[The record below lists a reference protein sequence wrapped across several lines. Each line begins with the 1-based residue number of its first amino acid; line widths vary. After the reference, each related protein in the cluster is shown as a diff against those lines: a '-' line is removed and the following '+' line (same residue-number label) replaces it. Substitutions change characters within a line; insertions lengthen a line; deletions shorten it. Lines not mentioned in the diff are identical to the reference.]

1 MQAKS
6 ATCFADV
13 AEQTR
18 KKTAHQGTNEEI
30 HFDPPALIWYGFVVN
45 VFLIF
50 GQGILMKKISTF
62 IGASLLL
69 SSAAIAQTSETGA
82 VPSLADVMGSMSE
95 AEVSQMESNVS
106 SAGSLSMDMDVSIEA
121 AVNDAISEGLISAD
135 QAEDA
140 AATLEIISSNAEF
153 FNFDILDAIGEVIE
167 SGEFSIEDIRQ
178 TLEGFNTL
186 SDAGKA
192 LVGNETFDST
202 DTSDGSLFSQLS
214 DADKAIVL
222 NNMPVVGN
230 DQ

>member
-1 MQAKS
+1 
-6 ATCFADV
+6 
-13 AEQTR
+13 
-18 KKTAHQGTNEEI
+18 
-30 HFDPPALIWYGFVVN
+30 
-45 VFLIF
+45 
-50 GQGILMKKISTF
+50 MKKA
-62 IGASLLL
+62 ASLLAVSFL
-69 SSAAIAQTSETGA
+69 FTSAAFAQTSETGA

-106 SAGSLSMDMDVSIEA
+106 DAGSLSMDMDVSIET
-121 AVNDAISEGLISAD
+121 AVSDAVAEGLITAD

-167 SGEFSIEDIRQ
+167 SGEFSMEEVRQ

-186 SDAGKA
+186 SDAGKS
-192 LVGNETFDST
+192 LVGNESFDAA

-230 DQ
+230 DE

>member
-1 MQAKS
+1 
-6 ATCFADV
+6 
-13 AEQTR
+13 
-18 KKTAHQGTNEEI
+18 
-30 HFDPPALIWYGFVVN
+30 
-45 VFLIF
+45 
-50 GQGILMKKISTF
+50 MKKISSF
-62 IGASLLL
+62 IGASLLF
-69 SSAAIAQTSETGA
+69 SGAAIAQTSETGA
-82 VPSLADVMGSMSE
+82 IPSLADVMGSMSE

-106 SAGSLSMDMDVSIEA
+106 SAGSLSMDMDVSIES

-192 LVGNETFDST
+192 LVGNESFDST